1 MTVIPRP
8 ARLSDA
14 EIADRLTRLPGWS
27 LLDGSLHRE
36 FAFPGFSEAWGF
48 MSRVALAAERLE
60 HHPDWCNSWNK
71 VIVSLSTHDAGGI
84 TQLDVQLATAIS
96 AAAGDTT

>member
-1 MTVIPRP
+1 LTALPRP
-8 ARLSDA
+8 AKLSDA
-14 EIADRLTRLPGWS
+14 EIAERLSRLPGWD
-27 LLDGSLHRE
+27 LREGSLHRE

-84 TQLDVQLATAIS
+84 TQLDFQLATAIS
-96 AAAGDTT
+96 AAAGDAA

>member
-1 MTVIPRP
+1 MARP
-8 ARLSDA
+8 AKLSDA
-14 EIADRLTRLPGWS
+14 EIAERLARLPGWG
-27 LLDGSLHRE
+27 LREGSLHRE

-71 VIVSLSTHDAGGI
+71 VIVSLNTHDAGGI
-84 TQLDVQLATAIS
+84 TQLDFQLATAIS
-96 AAAGDTT
+96 AAAGDAA